1 VIFIFDYSLEDAF
14 DILKECTDF
23 RIIKHALN
31 RTNVRGIT
39 IEYIEKCLKS
49 LKPLGINKT
58 RENRFSLIYPHETK
72 SSEDLYIIIE
82 INDFKEIDVITI
94 YTKSIFRRLRE
105 YAI

>member
-1 VIFIFDYSLEDAF
+1 MIIFEYSLEDAF

-23 RIIKHALN
+23 RIINHALN
-31 RTNVRGIT
+31 RTDVRRIP

-72 SSEDLYIIIE
+72 STEDLYIIIE
-82 INDFKEIDVITI
+82 INDFKEIEVITI
-94 YTKSIFRRLRE
+94 YTKSILRRLRE
-105 YAI
+105 YEI

>member
-14 DILKECTDF
+14 LILKECDDF
-23 RIIKHALN
+23 RIINHALN
-31 RTNVRGIT
+31 RTNVREVT
-39 IEYIEKCLKS
+39 IGYIEKCLKS
-49 LKPLGINKT
+49 LEPLGINKT

-82 INDFKEIDVITI
+82 INDFKEIEVITI

-105 YAI
+105 YAT